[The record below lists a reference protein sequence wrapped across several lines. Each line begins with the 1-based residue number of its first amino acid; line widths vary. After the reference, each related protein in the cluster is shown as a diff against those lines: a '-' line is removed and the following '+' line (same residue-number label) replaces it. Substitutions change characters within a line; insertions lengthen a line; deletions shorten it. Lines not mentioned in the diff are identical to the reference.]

1 MNLNPKTE
9 HLKPWRKGDK
19 SPNPSGRPTSIATLL
34 KNEGYSPS
42 QVNCTILQLLT
53 LTEFEI
59 SELQHNPNAT
69 ILERTIAKA
78 LIKGLNTGS
87 LYALESLL
95 NRSMGMPNNKQNL
108 QIESNSINVTLSL

>member
-1 MNLNPKTE
+1 MNYNPKTE

-19 SPNPSGRPTSIATLL
+19 SPNPNGRPFGIVTLL
-34 KNEGYSPS
+34 KNEGYSPA
-42 QVNCTILQLLT
+42 QVNKTILQLLT

-59 SELQHNPNAT
+59 SELQNNLNAT

-78 LIKGLNTGS
+78 LIRGLNSGS

-95 NRSMGMPNNKQNL
+95 NRSVGMPSNKQNL
-108 QIESNSINVTLSL
+108 QIESKSINVTLSL